1 MEKTKSKSIIAFTLL
16 SLMVLVMSFM
26 AGCSGGAKIEL
37 SSKIQTDYFLNDN
50 LNVTGGQ
57 ITYTNEEGKVSIV
70 DLDKN
75 FVTGFDT
82 STYGQKEFTIVYEG
96 VSTKVKYNVYNF
108 VAGNYTEIA
117 QKVINKKTGE
127 VTYEDVTQDQ
137 SNLIINKDYTLSL
150 SMHSTNNEYK
160 YTLELDGGFEIFT
173 KLGEEVSSGYYE
185 DGYMY
190 LNVQENEDVQR
201 YSVFEIKA

>member
-1 MEKTKSKSIIAFTLL
+1 
-16 SLMVLVMSFM
+16 MSFM

-82 STYGQKEFTIVYEG
+82 ST
-96 VSTKVKYNVYNF
+96 
-108 VAGNYTEIA
+108 
-117 QKVINKKTGE
+117 
-127 VTYEDVTQDQ
+127 
-137 SNLIINKDYTLSL
+137 
-150 SMHSTNNEYK
+150 
-160 YTLELDGGFEIFT
+160 
-173 KLGEEVSSGYYE
+173 
-185 DGYMY
+185 
-190 LNVQENEDVQR
+190 
-201 YSVFEIKA
+201 